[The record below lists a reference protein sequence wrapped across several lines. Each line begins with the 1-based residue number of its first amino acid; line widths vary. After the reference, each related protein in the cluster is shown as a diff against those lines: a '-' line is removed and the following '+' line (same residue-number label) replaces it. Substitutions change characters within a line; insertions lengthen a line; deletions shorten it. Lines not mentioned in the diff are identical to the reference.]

1 MAYGYKSRSTPRPA
15 CAHWSLQFVFD
26 GEVRDP
32 TVHGLKKND
41 DLQSE
46 RLASALEAAVA
57 KCIAVEMNEI
67 NGPMAVVDRVT

>member
-1 MAYGYKSRSTPRPA
+1 
-15 CAHWSLQFVFD
+15 LQFVFD